1 MPRNPV
7 TSISQVL
14 SELDV
19 IIAHCEAASSRE
31 AYFAILYKQM
41 TVAVAKGIANGLFE
55 DAARM
60 EKLDV
65 IFAKRYIDAW
75 HCYKDKS
82 PCSACWQT
90 AFEAANQESLVVVQ
104 HILLGVNAHINLDL
118 SIAAA
123 ETAPGQSIFTMQKDY
138 DLINSMIATTYNDM
152 QSRLGKIWW
161 PMKFVLMITNNRHQ
175 AVINFSVS
183 KARQA
188 AWASA
193 TAMALAEG
201 EAEKNYVN
209 GLDQTVEKLAGGII
223 NPGAWTRF
231 LLKWVRWSE
240 QKDTRRIIALLK
252 QD

>member
-1 MPRNPV
+1 MSRNPI
-7 TSISQVL
+7 TTINGVL
-14 SELDV
+14 AELDA
-19 IIAHCEAASSRE
+19 IIDHCEAVSSRQ

-41 TVAVAKGIANGLFE
+41 TAAVAKGTAEGLFE
-55 DAARM
+55 DPARM

-75 HCYKDKS
+75 YCFKDKS
-82 PCSACWQT
+82 PCSSCWQN
-90 AFEAANQESLVVVQ
+90 AFEAADQEGLVVVQ
-104 HILLGVNAHINLDL
+104 HILLGINAHINLDL

-123 ETAPGQSIFTMQKDY
+123 ETAPGQSIFAMQKDY
-138 DLINSMIATTYNDM
+138 DLINDMIATTYDEM
-152 QSRLGKIWW
+152 QTRLGRIWW
-161 PMKFVLMITNNRHQ
+161 PMKFVLMLTNNRHK

-193 TAMALAEG
+193 TAMAMTEG

-209 GLDQTVEKLAGGII
+209 GLDQTVVKLAGGIT
-223 NPGAWTRF
+223 NPGKWTKF
-231 LLKWVRWSE
+231 LLKIVRWSE
-240 QKDTRRIIALLK
+240 QKDTRRIISLLK